1 MKRLFFLSRKERGF
15 TLAEVIVATAIIG
28 FVILATWRVITSSLH
43 SITRQDQKMKALH
56 ISQAHLA
63 RLEAETFSGIV
74 PENFIVP
81 PTHEYQLE
89 SISYNNQIVDED
101 GSGDASTD
109 DFELYKS
116 NGNPID
122 STAGWSYEPS
132 SRTITGIPDIHIGQE
147 IYVDYEYYHL
157 VDEGATVPP
166 NGESLGEGLKERTI
180 ELVTS
185 VGDTNGNGTSG
196 EKSDILGDDL
206 TDNVPLSPSDYESFD
221 PQTRELTF
229 MEAKA
234 TNSVWVYY
242 LPDSDTDSSGP
253 DGVPDNYLDPTENS
267 IVGVVAGNFSNP
279 TGSVTNQITE
289 TKKITVTQY
298 WKQGGQIQKA
308 EQIAYIMNR

>member
-1 MKRLFFLSRKERGF
+1 M
-15 TLAEVIVATAIIG
+15 AIIS

-81 PTHEYQLE
+81 LTQEYQLE
-89 SISYNNQIVDED
+89 SISYDNQIVDED
-101 GSGDASTD
+101 GSGDANTD
-109 DFELYKS
+109 DFELRRS
-116 NGNPID
+116 DGVDI
-122 STAGWSYEPS
+122 TGWSYEPS
-132 SRTITGIPDIHIGQE
+132 SRTITGIPGIHIGQE

-185 VGDTNGNGTSG
+185 IGDTNGNGTSG
-196 EKSDILGDDL
+196 EKSDILGYDL
-206 TDNVPLSPSDYESFD
+206 TDNVQLSPSDYESFD

-229 MEAKA
+229 IEAKE
-234 TNSVWVYY
+234 TNSVWIYY
-242 LPDSDTDSSGP
+242 LPSSDTDSSGP
-253 DGVPDNYLDPTENS
+253 DGVPDNYLDPTETS

-279 TGSVTNQITE
+279 TGSVTDQITE

>member
-1 MKRLFFLSRKERGF
+1 MKKLFFLSRKERGF
-15 TLAEVIVATAIIG
+15 TLVEVIVAMAIIS

-43 SITRQDQKMKALH
+43 SITRQDQKMRALH

-89 SISYNNQIVDED
+89 SIIYNNQIVDED

-116 NGNPID
+116 NGDPID

-132 SRTITGIPDIHIGQE
+132 SRTITGIPSTYQGQE
-147 IYVDYEYYHL
+147 VYVDYEYYHL
-157 VDEGATVPP
+157 VDEGATVPS

-196 EKSDILGDDL
+196 EKGDILGDDL
-206 TDNVPLSPSDYESFD
+206 TDNVQLSPSDYESFD

-229 MEAKA
+229 IEAKE

-242 LPDSDTDSSGP
+242 LPDSNTNSSGP
-253 DGVPDNYLDPTENS
+253 DGVPDNYLDPTENC
-267 IVGVVAGNFSNP
+267 IVGVVAGIFSNP
-279 TGSVTNQITE
+279 TGSVTDQITE